1 MARHLGCERVLLF
14 QDRSDLKVSHMTTET
29 PEDALAGLAEG
40 DAPVLQS
47 VIAINLDSF
56 ERSGLDESTYVLVRL
71 AALVAMDAGPMSY
84 AVHLAAAGQAGVTLE
99 QAQGV
104 LIAIAPLV
112 GSARVV
118 SAAGKI
124 LRASDAAADA
134 AGV

>member
-1 MARHLGCERVLLF
+1 
-14 QDRSDLKVSHMTTET
+14 MTTEAA
-29 PEDALAGLAEG
+29 PEEALASVAEG
-40 DAPVLQS
+40 NTPVLES
-47 VIAINLDSF
+47 VIAMNLDSF
-56 ERSGLDESTYVLVRL
+56 ERSGLDDSTYVLVRL

-84 AVHLAAAGQAGVTLE
+84 AVHLAAADEAGVTLE
-99 QAQGV
+99 QAQGL

-124 LRASDAAADA
+124 LRAFGTTAGT

>member
-1 MARHLGCERVLLF
+1 MA
-14 QDRSDLKVSHMTTET
+14 TET
-29 PEDALAGLAEG
+29 AYEQTLASLAEG
-40 DAPVLQS
+40 DSPVLQS
-47 VIAINLDSF
+47 VLAINLDSF

-71 AALVAMDAGPMSY
+71 AALVAMDAAPMSY
-84 AVHLAAAGQAGVTLE
+84 AIHLAAAGEAGVTLE
-99 QAQGV
+99 QTQGL

-124 LRASDAAADA
+124 LRAFGTAADT

>member
-1 MARHLGCERVLLF
+1 
-14 QDRSDLKVSHMTTET
+14 MTTET
-29 PEDALAGLAEG
+29 APEEILARLAEG
-40 DAPVLQS
+40 NAPVLES

-71 AALVAMDAGPMSY
+71 AALVAMDAAPMSY
-84 AVHLAAAGQAGVTLE
+84 AVHLGAAGEAGVTL
-99 QAQGV
+99 AQVQGL

-124 LRASDAAADA
+124 LRASDNTSTGT
-134 AGV
+134 AGI